1 MKKTGV
7 TAFGEILVDMLPE
20 QSPKPDL
27 MFFSANAGGA
37 PANVA
42 VAVARLGVPSAFI
55 GKTGRDAFGE
65 YLRKILA
72 DNGVDVTG
80 LVTDPWAPTTEALV
94 SLTAAGERSFSFY
107 RTGCAD
113 ALFRSDELN
122 TAVIA
127 DSKIFHFGS
136 LSMTEEPVLSAT
148 RFAVETARKNG
159 SLISF
164 DPNYRP
170 TLWTSPEE
178 ARNRIESVLGS
189 VDIMKVS
196 EEEAEW
202 LTGEKSVEKAA
213 AALRTYGI
221 SLVFVTLGA
230 RGAFFSG
237 KKAEGSVQSPDICCV
252 DTTGAGDSF
261 FGAVL
266 ASLSRFNKEEIKN
279 GLDKS
284 ILEKMTFYANCAATL
299 TVSRK
304 GAIPALPTE
313 SEVKTF
319 FKM

>member
-20 QSPKPDL
+20 PGLKPGSL
-27 MFFSANAGGA
+27 CFSAHAGGA

-55 GKTGRDAFGE
+55 GKTGNDAFGE
-65 YLRKILA
+65 YLRKTLEE
-72 DNGVDVTG
+72 NGVDVRG
-80 LVTDPWAPTTEALV
+80 LVADPKAPTTEALV

-113 ALFRSDELN
+113 TLFRTDELN

-127 DSKIFHFGS
+127 ESKIFHFGS

-148 RFAVETARKNG
+148 RFAVETARKSG
-159 SLISF
+159 CLISF

-170 TLWTSPEE
+170 TLWAGPEE
-178 ARNRIESVLGS
+178 ARSRIEPVLEH
-189 VDIMKVS
+189 VDILKVS

-202 LTGEKSVEKAA
+202 LTGEKTVEKAA
-213 AALRTYGI
+213 AALKARGI

-230 RGAFFSG
+230 KGAFFSG
-237 KKAEGSVQSPDICCV
+237 IKAEGSVPSPDGRCV

-266 ASLSRFNKEEIKN
+266 ASLNRFGNEDIKE
-279 GLDKS
+279 GLDRET
-284 ILEKMTFYANCAATL
+284 LEKITQYANRAATL
-299 TVSRK
+299 TVGRK
-304 GAIPALPTE
+304 GAIPALPTKE
-313 SEVKTF
+313 ELEISAK
-319 FKM
+319 

>member
-7 TAFGEILVDMLPE
+7 VAFGEILVDMLPE
-20 QSPKPDL
+20 QSPKPGL

-55 GKTGRDAFGE
+55 GKTGNDAFGE
-65 YLRKILA
+65 YLRKTLEE
-72 DNGVDVTG
+72 NGVDVRG
-80 LVTDPWAPTTEALV
+80 LVTDPKAPTTEALV

-113 ALFRSDELN
+113 TLFRSDELN

-127 DSKIFHFGS
+127 ESKIFHFGS

-148 RFAVETARKNG
+148 RFAVETARKN
-159 SLISF
+159 SCLISF

-170 TLWTSPEE
+170 TLWASPEE
-178 ARNRIESVLGS
+178 ALNRIKPVFGS
-189 VDIMKVS
+189 IDILKVS

-202 LTGEKSVEKAA
+202 LTGEKTVEKAA
-213 AALRTYGI
+213 VALKAYGI

-237 KKAEGSVQSPDICCV
+237 TKAEGYVPSPDGRCV

-266 ASLSRFNKEEIKN
+266 ASLNRFGKEEVKE
-279 GLDKS
+279 GLDRET
-284 ILEKMTFYANCAATL
+284 LETITLYANRAATL
-299 TVSRK
+299 TVGRK
-304 GAIPALPTE
+304 GAIPALPSKE
-313 SEVKTF
+313 ELEISAK
-319 FKM
+319 